1 MPRVLV
7 TGAVGQIGSELV
19 IALRERYGSPN
30 IIAAGHETPPS
41 AGLRDSGPF
50 ELIDVTDKQSVAAV
64 LNKYDIDRI
73 FHLAGILSAVG
84 EENPGICYEVNV
96 GGFKTILELSRER
109 GISQVFFPSSI
120 AAFGRITPRDRT
132 PQDTILSPSTMYG
145 ITKVTGELFG
155 DYYYHRY
162 GLDVRGVRYPGIISS
177 ETLPGGGT
185 TDYAVDIFY
194 AAVAGK
200 RYSCFVR
207 EDTVLPM
214 MYMPDAIKAAI
225 SLMEAELS
233 GLEHHSNFN
242 LTAMSFSAGD
252 LAREIKKHVSGF
264 EVEYAPDFRQGI
276 ADSWPRSIDDSAAR
290 REWGWKPDYDLG
302 AMTVDMLDK
311 LTRRF
316 REGRLYRKSAPVEG
330 ETEGKDAPPPQ
341 IRINTSCK

>member
-1 MPRVLV
+1 MSRILV

-19 IALRERYGSPN
+19 TALRERYGSSN
-30 IIAAGHETPPS
+30 IVAAGHKTPPT
-41 AGLRDSGPF
+41 LKMRDSGPF
-50 ELIDVTDKQSVAAV
+50 ELIDVADRQTVADV
-64 LNKYDIDRI
+64 IDKYDIDTI
-73 FHLAGILSAVG
+73 YHLAGILSAVG

-96 GGFKTILELSRER
+96 EGFYNTIELCRER
-109 GISQVFFPSSI
+109 GISRIFYPSSI
-120 AAFGRITPRDRT
+120 AAFGKNTPRDRT

-155 DYYYHRY
+155 DYYFHHY

-194 AAVAGK
+194 AAVADK
-200 RYSCFVR
+200 RYTCFVR

-225 SLMEAELS
+225 TLMEADLS

-252 LAREIKKHVSGF
+252 LALEIKKYVSGF
-264 EVEYAPDFRQGI
+264 EVEYAPDFRQKI

-290 REWGWKPDYDLG
+290 REWGWKPDYDLA
-302 AMTVDMLDK
+302 AMTADMLDK

-316 REGRLYRKSAPVEG
+316 REGRLYQESAPVDG
-330 ETEGKDAPPPQ
+330 DTEQKHAPSPE
-341 IRINTSCK
+341 IRT